1 MKLNYYGTE
10 VILLCTFINS
20 TTVNTNVNFWA
31 FMQLS
36 EPVYC
41 SFFTNSNLRWF
52 LSLTVNSIP
61 NTLNHTLSCS
71 K

>member
-20 TTVNTNVNFWA
+20 TTVNTNVNSGRLCSY
-31 FMQLS
+31 LS
-36 EPVYC
+36 QYIAL
-41 SFFTNSNLRWF
+41 FFTNSNLRWF